1 MDLLDIGKELKT
13 EREHQGLSLENVHED
28 TRIGI
33 DFLRSLEQGK
43 IEHLSHPVYARGFVR
58 SYAHYLG
65 LDSDRI
71 AEDFSSVFQTEDHFD
86 KINPDDI
93 PTSLRTSKQ
102 VLRPDSCP
110 MILGIALLL
119 MIVLGLG
126 LFIYYSYKSSLNDNG
141 QDVVSRDSA
150 VGPQLPDMS
159 LSRSPQ
165 PPEVFTADD
174 ENEESQEVEDTGLNG
189 LTLEPGISLSRTL
202 TESDTDDSFQAAAG
216 ERADEQAG
224 PDPEIQTEAG
234 EEIQHDPG
242 KSTIEI
248 QAREECWLRIAA
260 DQSRREV
267 YLRPGE
273 SVSAEFEDFVQIT
286 LGNAGGVDIYL
297 NGSLYPFDAA
307 SGQVKTIRISS
318 SDIN

>member
-71 AEDFSSVFQTEDHFD
+71 AEDFSRVFQAEDHFD

-102 VLRPDSCP
+102 AVRPDNYP
-110 MILGIALLL
+110 RILGIVLLL
-119 MIVLGLG
+119 IIIIGLG
-126 LFIYYSYKSSLNDNG
+126 LFIYYSYNSTLNDNG

-150 VGPQLPDMS
+150 IGPQLTDMS
-159 LSRSPQ
+159 LSRAPQ
-165 PPEVFTADD
+165 PPEGFTGDN
-174 ENEESQEVEDTGLNG
+174 ENAESQEVADTGFNG
-189 LTLEPGISLSRTL
+189 LALEPETALSRTL
-202 TESDTDDSFQAAAG
+202 TESEADDPFQSAAQ
-216 ERADEQAG
+216 ERADLQTG
-224 PDPEIQTEAG
+224 PDPEIRTEVV
-234 EEIQHDPG
+234 EDIQRDPG
-242 KSTIEI
+242 KSTIDI

-260 DQSRREV
+260 DQSRREF

-273 SVSAEFEDFVQIT
+273 NVSVEFEDFVQIT

-307 SGQVKTIRISS
+307 SGEVKTIRISS

>member
-13 EREHQGLSLENVHED
+13 EREHRGLSLEDVHED

-71 AEDFSSVFQTEDHFD
+71 AEDFSKVFQTEDHFD

-93 PTSLRTSKQ
+93 PTSLRASKE
-102 VLRPDSCP
+102 VMLNANYSK
-110 MILGIALLL
+110 ILGILLSL
-119 MIVLGLG
+119 MIILGIG
-126 LFIYYSYKSSLNDNG
+126 WFIYYSYNSSLNDHG
-141 QDVVSRDSA
+141 QDFVSQDSA
-150 VGPQLPDMS
+150 VDPQFRDMP
-159 LSRSPQ
+159 LSDVPH
-165 PPEVFTADD
+165 PPEEFTAHD
-174 ENEESQEVEDTGLNG
+174 EPGESEEFADTGFNG
-189 LTLEPGISLSRTL
+189 LTLEPEASLSRTSSG
-202 TESDTDDSFQAAAG
+202 SDADDSVQAAAR

-224 PDPEIQTEAG
+224 PDPEIRTEV
-234 EEIQHDPG
+234 EDEIPLDLE
-242 KSTIEI
+242 KSTIDI

-260 DQSRREV
+260 DQSSREV

-273 SVSAEFEDFVQIT
+273 SVSVEFENLVQIT

>member
-71 AEDFSSVFQTEDHFD
+71 AEDFSRVFQTEDHFD

-102 VLRPDSCP
+102 ALRPDSYP
-110 MILGIALLL
+110 KILGIALLL
-119 MIVLGLG
+119 MIILGLG
-126 LFIYYSYKSSLNDNG
+126 LFIYYSYNSSLNDNG

-159 LSRSPQ
+159 LSRAPQ
-165 PPEVFTADD
+165 PPEGFTADD
-174 ENEESQEVEDTGLNG
+174 ENGESQEVADTKFNG
-189 LTLEPGISLSRTL
+189 LTLEPETSLSRTL
-202 TESDTDDSFQAAAG
+202 TESDTDDSFQAAPR

-224 PDPEIQTEAG
+224 PDPEIRTEVG
-234 EEIQHDPG
+234 EEIQRDPG
-242 KSTIEI
+242 KSTIDI

-273 SVSAEFEDFVQIT
+273 SFSVEFEDFVQIT